1 MSDKKC
7 YPKIDRIL
15 GAKISLAI
23 QTDESKVIVKDINLE
38 QMGNSQING
47 IRYNLDKVLK
57 DESFI
62 SNVSFSSGDC
72 LVKLKG
78 KINDGELHECRQRE
92 TYKCMK
98 LTKENKDEFLKIFEP
113 NLFLNENINIINEN
127 DKYIA
132 IEHPFF
138 KYHYK
143 FGNWYV
149 MDGTLYYGAERYT
162 EEEFCKEFELV

>member
-1 MSDKKC
+1 MSDNKC

-72 LVKLKG
+72 LVKLND
-78 KINDGELHECRQRE
+78 KINDGKLHECRRRE
-92 TYKCMK
+92 QFKCMK
-98 LTKENKDEFLKIFEP
+98 LTKENKEEFLNFFEP
-113 NLFLNENINIINEN
+113 DLYINKNVTIVDEDDEKIVV
-127 DKYIA
+127 
-132 IEHPFF
+132 EHP
-138 KYHYK
+138 YYIYPYK
-143 FGNWYV
+143 FGEYYV
-149 MDGTLYYGAERYT
+149 MEGNLSIAEGYT
-162 EEEFCKEFELV
+162 EKEFYKEFKML